1 MALASDALPSSSSSS
16 PSVSSETV
24 SDGVEMAA
32 RVGYAAKGVVY
43 AVIGGLAVKE
53 AFGSGGDVTGSREAL
68 REIASGPFGTILLG
82 VVTVGLAAYV
92 IWRLV
97 QAVVD
102 PDADADDSDGKR
114 WAQRA
119 FYFFSAVVYG
129 FLTWYGIS
137 ILIGSGGGSSS
148 SSSQQTQGLLAHG
161 WGAWVVGLAGVAII
175 ARGGWQLW
183 KAYTDRFRKKIRRFD
198 LGPVQ
203 GRWVLRASR
212 VGLTARGVVFGI
224 IGVSLIYAAL
234 TRNASNAQGTE
245 GALGLLVGTPWLL
258 GAVGAG
264 LCCYAVYQWVKARY
278 RIIGL

>member
-1 MALASDALPSSSSSS
+1 MELTSDALSSSNSSSSSV
-16 PSVSSETV
+16 PSGKV

-32 RVGYAAKGVVY
+32 RIGYAAKGVVY

-68 REIASGPFGTILLG
+68 QEIASGPFGTVLLG
-82 VVTVGLAAYV
+82 FVTAGLAAYA

-97 QAVVD
+97 QAAVD
-102 PDADADDSDGKR
+102 PDGGADDSDGKR
-114 WAQRA
+114 WAQRL
-119 FYFFSAVVYG
+119 FYLFSAVVYG

-137 ILIGSGGGSSS
+137 ILTGSGGGSSS
-148 SSSQQTQGLLAHG
+148 SGQQTQGLLAHT
-161 WGAWVVGLAGVAII
+161 WGAWLVGIAGVAII

-198 LGPVQ
+198 LGPVR

-212 VGLTARGVVFGI
+212 IGLTARGVVFGI
-224 IGVSLIYAAL
+224 IGVSLVYAAL
-234 TRNASNAQGTE
+234 TRDPSNAQGTE

>member
-1 MALASDALPSSSSSS
+1 MELTSEALSSSSS
-16 PSVSSETV
+16 PSSSVSSEKI
-24 SDGVEMAA
+24 SDGVEMTA
-32 RVGYAAKGVVY
+32 RIGYAAKGVVY

-68 REIASGPFGTILLG
+68 REIASGPFGTVLLG
-82 VVTVGLAAYV
+82 LVTAGLAAYA

-102 PDADADDSDGKR
+102 PEGSASDSDGKR

-119 FYFFSAVVYG
+119 FYLFSAVVYG

-137 ILIGSGGGSSS
+137 ILMGSGGGSSS
-148 SSSQQTQGLLAHG
+148 SGQQTQGLLAHG
-161 WGAWVVGLAGVAII
+161 WGAWLVGIAGVAVI

-234 TRNASNAQGTE
+234 TRDPSNAQGTE

-264 LCCYAVYQWVKARY
+264 LFCYAVYQWVKARY